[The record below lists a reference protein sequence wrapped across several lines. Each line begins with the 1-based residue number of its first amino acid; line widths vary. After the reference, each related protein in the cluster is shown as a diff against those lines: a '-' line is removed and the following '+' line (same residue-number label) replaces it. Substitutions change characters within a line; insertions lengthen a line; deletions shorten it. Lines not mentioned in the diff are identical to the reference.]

1 VSHSRGH
8 IAYCP
13 FSPPV
18 AHSLNEAMREK
29 TSQPVL
35 FVDTHPSQCWLQVFS
50 RGIWPG
56 KIVEQVF
63 SRIRLVYVEGVC
75 CVCVGFHRTPQQQQ
89 PLASPNW
96 LLPKA
101 KRGPARSARTCQCF
115 QLPTACFADGAG
127 LGGSCQR
134 APLAPWRR
142 LLVDQHLRYGHN
154 FRADTADTAGLSA
167 VRRSRVAPALGLGL
181 DDLSPRGRV
190 HRSLAPTRWGRLAF
204 ITGL

>member
-1 VSHSRGH
+1 VSCGSSRRRRTRTRASGKNKKQEARRTRTRGGAVSHSRGH

-35 FVDTHPSQCWLQVFS
+35 FVDAHPSQCWLQVFS

-89 PLASPNW
+89 PLASPNC
-96 LLPKA
+96 LATTKSKTGSSSHLPM
-101 KRGPARSARTCQCF
+101 
-115 QLPTACFADGAG
+115 LPTACFADGAG

-142 LLVDQHLRYGHN
+142 LLVDQHLRCGHN
-154 FRADTADTAGLSA
+154 Q
-167 VRRSRVAPALGLGL
+167 SRY
-181 DDLSPRGRV
+181 RV
-190 HRSLAPTRWGRLAF
+190 
-204 ITGL
+204 